1 MIESHLFLNFTI
13 KRRLHVPEIVSH
25 SFCHAHLAQPS
36 LNRNWGSSQFKHT
49 IFYLNYCLFQ
59 EKNYQKH
66 QDMFPSII
74 LNYTLKNTRQ
84 LKASS
89 WALLWH
95 DSKLVSKQWSNL
107 NLSLN
112 VNLNLSLN
120 LILKLFLKSNLN
132 FNSNLNLNLKLN
144 LRSKLN
150 LKFTFEF
157 QFKAGTMF
165 SFLYKVVF

>member
-25 SFCHAHLAQPS
+25 SFCHAHLAQPY

-95 DSKLVSKQWSNL
+95 NSKLVSKQWSSL
-107 NLSLN
+107 NLALN
-112 VNLNLSLN
+112 LNLNLSLN
-120 LILKLFLKSNLN
+120 LIL
-132 FNSNLNLNLKLN
+132 NSNLNLKLKLN

-150 LKFTFEF
+150 LKFTLEF
-157 QFKAGTMF
+157 QFKAATVF
-165 SFLYKVVF
+165 AFLCKVVF